1 MIQQTYSSRRY
12 RIVEVTKSDTA
23 NRIEAY
29 HTKAAALT
37 AAAALLAQYPEI
49 VRVKLY
55 FQWELNG
62 HAGSCLAEEMTRR
75 STTYREHHPARSVST
90 LALPNQPA
98 GANNE

>member
-1 MIQQTYSSRRY
+1 MIQQTYASRHY
-12 RIVEVTKSDTA
+12 RIMEVTQIGAASY
-23 NRIEAY
+23 EEEY
-29 HTKAAALT
+29 PTKAALT